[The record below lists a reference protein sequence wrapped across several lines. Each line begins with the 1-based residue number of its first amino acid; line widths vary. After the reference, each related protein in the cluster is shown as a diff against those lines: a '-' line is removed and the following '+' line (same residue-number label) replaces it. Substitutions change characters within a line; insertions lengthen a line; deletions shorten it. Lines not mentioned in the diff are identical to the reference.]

1 MPRAIRVQTG
11 KAFSPAHC
19 GSLRLTDLSAG
30 DKLSDC
36 MNDIEYNID
45 ATYFSIFPRSWK
57 GKLSLL
63 LALIALL
70 GTGCGR
76 LYRVAPLVTTNGG
89 SLVSGS
95 LGSVAIGVRALDG
108 DEALEQFEANL
119 PMAGVLAV
127 EVKMT
132 NRGPVPL
139 RVGQVELSILDDH
152 GDSCRPLTPA
162 EALKR
167 VMKFYGNRIYQV
179 EAHRETVESYQ
190 QIALP
195 RNGELSLQGE
205 VHGFLFFAIPRQAP
219 LGKNFSLRMALSGE
233 TITLRLNGAS
243 AGR

>member
-127 EVKMT
+127 EVRMI
-132 NRGPVPL
+132 NRGPSPL
-139 RVGQVELSILDDH
+139 PLEKVEFSLLDDR
-152 GDSCRPLTPA
+152 GAGCPSLAPE

-167 VMKFYGNRIYQV
+167 VMRFYGNRIYQV
-179 EAHRETVESYQ
+179 EAHRETTESYQ
-190 QIALP
+190 QIAL
-195 RNGELSLQGE
+195 RRIGELTLEGE
-205 VHGFLFFAIPRQAP
+205 VHGILFFAIPRQAP
-219 LGKNFSLRMALSGE
+219 LGDNLSLRVKLSGE
-233 TITLRLNGAS
+233 TITLMFGVVSVR
-243 AGR
+243 